1 MTGDPDPAMRRRR
14 VPRSRKRIARPR
26 WRRPRPPAT
35 AGRAGRTQVTSTLLA
50 IDIAEACP
58 LWRRNLGDVDAL
70 CLSAA
75 RAALAGTEA
84 LDGPAEL
91 SLVLGDDAMLRA
103 LNCRW
108 REQDRA
114 TNVLSFPALDAA
126 LPEGAPRLLGDV
138 VLAFETIATEA
149 AAQGKPLADH
159 LRHLVVHGVLHLLG
173 LDHETPVEAA
183 QMEALEIAVLA
194 QLGVPDPYR
203 PLGGSHG

>member
-1 MTGDPDPAMRRRR
+1 MTGDPDAAARRRGAQ
-14 VPRSRKRIARPR
+14 RSRKRKARTRRRHARPHSTS
-26 WRRPRPPAT
+26 RRVGKTLVA
-35 AGRAGRTQVTSTLLA
+35 RAPLA

-70 CLSAA
+70 CLAA
-75 RAALAGTEA
+75 AHGALAGAAA

-103 LNCRW
+103 LNGRW
-108 REQDRA
+108 RGQDKA

-159 LRHLVVHGVLHLLG
+159 VRHLVVHGVLHLLG
-173 LDHETPVEAA
+173 LDHATPAEAA

-203 PLGGSHG
+203 LIGGSRG